1 MELTKNQKF
10 QLKLFTLPEQNG
22 EKEYTKRVQS
32 SAFLETILT
41 AFMGVLLTALER
53 RMNACVEALMA
64 NKDNVAFN
72 DGQHIEWPTGQFN
85 IPSYEAME
93 HAIECIQKKD
103 WKFLLYSK
111 SMLEQTIKALLEDTD
126 HPTEVNGYTIS
137 QLSSILLRELTAVPQ
152 PLTREQALAQAAQF
166 GLENEVREE
175 MDKCASPEEAL
186 EEWLK

>member
-32 SAFLETILT
+32 SAFLEAILT

-111 SMLEQTIKALLEDTD
+111 SMLEQTVKALLEDTD
-126 HPTEVNGYTIS
+126 HSTEVNGYTIA

-175 MDKCASPEEAL
+175 MDKGASPEEAL